1 MNAVVND
8 GTRKGGY
15 SCSQWVLG
23 KFPRRYHDLIS
34 GENSIS
40 QVSEKLNPDSEF
52 QDRIEMR
59 AACKKAFA
67 KTDCSRR
74 VARCILRKAAP
85 VTMQY
90 AVGDLISFK
99 RKQGSKNRVDRLW
112 SSPTRLIGF
121 DGEKTAWGLC
131 EGVPVCVAID
141 KIRPCSAEES
151 LAYLY
156 LNKNLSLIHI

>member
-1 MNAVVND
+1 M
-8 GTRKGGY
+8 
-15 SCSQWVLG
+15 
-23 KFPRRYHDLIS
+23 
-34 GENSIS
+34 
-40 QVSEKLNPDSEF
+40 
-52 QDRIEMR
+52 EMR

-85 VTMQY
+85 MPMQY

-112 SSPTRLIGF
+112 STPTRLIGF

-131 EGVPVCVAID
+131 EGVPVCVATD

-156 LNKNLSLIHI
+156 LNRNIHELITLERVVVIKRILWMQELLKPMN